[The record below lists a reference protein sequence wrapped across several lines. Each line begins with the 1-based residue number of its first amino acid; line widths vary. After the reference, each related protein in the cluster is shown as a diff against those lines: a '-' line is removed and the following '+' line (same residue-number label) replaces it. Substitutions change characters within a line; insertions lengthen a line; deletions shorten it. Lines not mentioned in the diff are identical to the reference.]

1 MAHSKGDE
9 GLGGSHM
16 DDLGYAPIWL
26 DMLGDT
32 QLIDCSRGNDSSA
45 KSSNCL
51 LVVAQ
56 KSQWAR
62 KTHDHTKAKKRR
74 HAQNLVAMKSKV
86 EDVDVLGIVVDG
98 AMFNQVVNDVHEGA
112 VNVPTKVEGK
122 APFQVTKE

>member
-32 QLIDCSRGNDSSA
+32 QLIDCSRGNDFSA

-51 LVVAQ
+51 LAMAQ
-56 KSQWAR
+56 KSQ
-62 KTHDHTKAKKRR
+62 
-74 HAQNLVAMKSKV
+74 
-86 EDVDVLGIVVDG
+86 
-98 AMFNQVVNDVHEGA
+98 
-112 VNVPTKVEGK
+112 
-122 APFQVTKE
+122 